1 MANITLAIPE
11 ELHRK
16 MRKHKDLRW
25 SSLVRSVI
33 EKKIND
39 LEAMDRLLAK
49 SRLTEKDALEIS
61 EKIKKAVAKRLG
73 FAR

>member
-16 MRKHKDLRW
+16 MRRHKDLRW
-25 SSLVRSVI
+25 SGLVRSVI
-33 EKKIND
+33 EEKIND

-73 FAR
+73 FSR